1 MLRKEVNIE
10 IEIDTYIGNYE
21 DVIAVENVHF
31 LLDKIYDDFEKRTCK
46 TCAYYQDEVCVNSD
60 SPLCTEFVSA
70 DYGCILWSE
79 EEIEKDKRCY

>member
-1 MLRKEVNIE
+1 MTREEMLVCYEMNSKKVLAE
-10 IEIDTYIGNYE
+10 ILYDTITKYE
-21 DVIAVENVHF
+21 N
-31 LLDKIYDDFEKRTCK
+31 KKCK

-79 EEIEKDKRCY
+79 ECN